1 MDSTEVENLRKE
13 CEAAKKK
20 AQENLQKYF
29 KESDRLKAII
39 DEMQGRFFFSYCQV
53 LSFLV
58 VVQPWWF
65 SLDDRAWSAKTGSL
79 AHTDVSLLSY
89 CQWCLVTKQCFVTNS
104 VVKAACEAGARGEG
118 EKHARERAIYAGE
131 RMPFR
136 SDVQLKG
143 SLKWFLSPRIRGWRI
158 TSNVALKRNHF

>member
-65 SLDDRAWSAKTGSL
+65 SLDDRAVSAKTGSL
-79 AHTDVSLLSY
+79 ARTDVSLLSC
-89 CQWCLVTKQCFVTNS
+89 CQWCLVPMQCFVNNS

-118 EKHARERAIYAGE
+118 EKHARDRAIYAGE
-131 RMPFR
+131 RVPFH
-136 SDVQLKG
+136 SDVRLKG
-143 SLKWFLSPRIRGWRI
+143 SLEWFLCPRIRGWRI